1 MADGVWFL
9 ATSSSFGTGGTVVR
23 PRSGTFP
30 PKDAGRVC
38 MGGGFRS
45 VRPMSALERNAGGR
59 GEVKER
65 EAARQFAIMSVRV
78 RGLVPTFPDG
88 SQAVVEPKT
97 KVSRVV
103 GAAANKR
110 KKTAKGAELKGGEGL
125 GNAEKA
131 ILSVSEEYIENLHLQ
146 LKILEKQLQLEQLNS
161 ASLATGQPFS
171 VRGVRSTTPQGRSN
185 APPYDALSHEAHG
198 HQPPKGSHHH
208 ATQRVALAPK
218 SERMYRREHKGDPRP
233 PAVTHRGY
241 LAAGGRGHGGRGQEH
256 GGGDVTDSRDG
267 GQGGFGDGGGRGRAG
282 GLLEM
287 ESCDEVAEWVRRVL
301 ETSEHPSVLK
311 SVETIV
317 DSFRRCWGGGEAGG
331 GGGVVIF

>member
-1 MADGVWFL
+1 
-9 ATSSSFGTGGTVVR
+9 
-23 PRSGTFP
+23 
-30 PKDAGRVC
+30 

-45 VRPMSALERNAGGR
+45 VRPMSALERGGSR
-59 GEVKER
+59 PSAVPER

-110 KKTAKGAELKGGEGL
+110 KKTAKGAERKGGEGL

-161 ASLATGQPFS
+161 ASLAATGQPFS
-171 VRGVRSTTPQGRSN
+171 ARGVRSTTPQGRSN

-198 HQPPKGSHHH
+198 HQPSMGSHHH

-218 SERMYRREHKGDPRP
+218 GERMYRREHKGDPRP
-233 PAVTHRGY
+233 LAVTHRGY

-256 GGGDVTDSRDG
+256 GGGVVTDSRDG
-267 GQGGFGDGGGRGRAG
+267 EQGGFGDGGGRGRAG

-317 DSFRRCWGGGEAGG
+317 DSFRRCVWGGGAGG
-331 GGGVVIF
+331 EGVLVMF